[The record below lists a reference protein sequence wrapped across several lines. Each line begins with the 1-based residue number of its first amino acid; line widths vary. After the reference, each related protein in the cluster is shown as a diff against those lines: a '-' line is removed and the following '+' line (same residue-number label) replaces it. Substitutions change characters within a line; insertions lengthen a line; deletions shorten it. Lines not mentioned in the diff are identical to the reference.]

1 MGTRCT
7 DLVSSSQDDSSDMT
21 LMLVDLGGGGCIIQG
36 EGLEGPE
43 GPEGLLEGL
52 EVVRGLWRT
61 ALRPAPPL
69 CGFSR
74 CARPT
79 ARHGAAR
86 STMMIVLIIFH
97 Y

>member
-1 MGTRCT
+1 MWVGGVGTRCS

-36 EGLEGPE
+36 EGLEG
-43 GPEGLLEGL
+43 LLEGL
-52 EVVRGLWRT
+52 EDVRGLWRT
-61 ALRPAPPL
+61 ASRPAPPQ
-69 CGFSR
+69 CGHSR

-86 STMMIVLIIFH
+86 NSTMIIL
-97 Y
+97 